1 MTLPPSTA
9 EPAPAAAAEMAASV
23 ELPRAG
29 QAHYNLS
36 DYEALTGR
44 TLTFKEA
51 PLLAARVQAGELP
64 PVDQRLPEEPVVVI
78 PFAELG
84 KYGGSLTIPS
94 MSAASWWPASQATPE
109 YPMTRDMRWP
119 NVLLP
124 GMAEAWGMSEDGKT
138 FTLTFR
144 KGLKWSDGEPFSSD
158 DVLFWWEDYI
168 LNQEVTPTIPKYWE
182 PQGHVMEVS
191 KVDDVTV
198 QFQFAV
204 PYTTVQF
211 LGLGLRPPVLSWGVL
226 LKEAQNVRTVA
237 INPWLLIP
245 GLYVVVVVIAF
256 NFVGDGLRDA
266 ADPYK

>member
-1 MTLPPSTA
+1 MRRYRSCPATCLFAAALLLLAGPGIWAGGQEDSSA
-9 EPAPAAAAEMAASV
+9 VDSGAAPAAAAEMAASV

-119 NVLLP
+119 NTLLP
-124 GMAEAWGMSEDGKT
+124 GMARHGACRRMARLHPDLPQGPQVVGRR
-138 FTLTFR
+138 TLQR
-144 KGLKWSDGEPFSSD
+144 RRRA
-158 DVLFWWEDYI
+158 VWWEDYI
-168 LNQEVTPTIPKYWE
+168 LNEEVTPTIPRYWE
-182 PQGHVMEVS
+182 PRA
-191 KVDDVTV
+191 T
-198 QFQFAV
+198 
-204 PYTTVQF
+204 
-211 LGLGLRPPVLSWGVL
+211 SW
-226 LKEAQNVRTVA
+226 R
-237 INPWLLIP
+237 
-245 GLYVVVVVIAF
+245 
-256 NFVGDGLRDA
+256 
-266 ADPYK
+266 